1 MKTDDLTGR
10 IVATVAVL
18 IGDVALL
25 MATGFAIN
33 WARNRGVLCDGAT
46 VLCSGGDPSP
56 AQWQAE
62 MTFRSTV
69 AYGSFTVMALILIVT
84 VVAAWRRRRNG
95 IVVMQFM
102 AFAAMAALAA
112 LWEPYAPLH

>member
-10 IVATVAVL
+10 GVTAVAAL
-18 IGDVALL
+18 IGNVVLF
-25 MATGFAIN
+25 MAMGFAIDR
-33 WARNRGVLCDGAT
+33 ARNRGVLCDGAT
-46 VLCSGGDPSP
+46 VLCSGQDPSP

-69 AYGSFTVMALILIVT
+69 AYGSFAVTALILVVT
-84 VVAAWRRRRNG
+84 VVAAWWRRRRG
-95 IVVMQFM
+95 IVVMQLV
-102 AFAAMAALAA
+102 ALAAVAALAA